1 MASLWWQPW
10 GPLPYLAEVR
20 RIYWILQLCTMI
32 KYDYLTPTWMCPHL
46 CLQALL
52 ESFLWYSYA
61 SLSMLSVRSFSG
73 KSLPNGSIFLPDRDL
88 NIYHFM
94 YKLQQLQRNLACS
107 LQLFFSLPPNIL
119 ICLSSCITGPNMP
132 KFQCL
137 PFHQLRKEATMH
149 ASSN

>member
-1 MASLWWQPW
+1 
-10 GPLPYLAEVR
+10 
-20 RIYWILQLCTMI
+20 
-32 KYDYLTPTWMCPHL
+32 MCPHL

-73 KSLPNGSIFLPDRDL
+73 KSLPNGSIFLPDKDL

-107 LQLFFSLPPNIL
+107 LQLFFLLPPNID
-119 ICLSSCITGPNMP
+119 MP
-132 KFQCL
+132 VLMHYWSQHAKVSMPPPFINSERKPPCMHPQTSKTALTDNIASFPHEVIVRL
-137 PFHQLRKEATMH
+137 PE
-149 ASSN
+149 